1 MAICFH
7 KKWMVCIPKKKRERM
22 VYMAVTVLIL
32 NLKIIKSEQLK

>member
-1 MAICFH
+1 MDG
-7 KKWMVCIPKKKRERM
+7 MYSQKKRERM